1 MIDIGDIKMTK
12 EYQSTITVS
21 WGCNN
26 HEAKSKKEYIQ
37 KVKDQFHEE
46 FGIHLT
52 DNEITDIEQ
61 IN

>member
-1 MIDIGDIKMTK
+1 MTK
-12 EYQSTITVS
+12 VYQSTITVS

-37 KVKDQFHEE
+37 KVKDQFYED

-52 DNEITDIEQ
+52 DDEITDIEQ
-61 IN
+61 II

>member
-1 MIDIGDIKMTK
+1 MIK

-26 HEAKSKKEYIQ
+26 HEAKSKEEYIQ
-37 KVKDQFHEE
+37 KVKDQFYEE